1 MKNRSWIWAWMAG
14 AFFLLQ
20 GSPLYAFNQKELDKL
35 RSTGECVGCD
45 LSYADLRKANLANAN
60 LSWSNLRGAKLSGAN
75 LRGALLEKAT
85 LESAELKGTDFTR
98 ANLSRVNAAQA
109 SFSGALLEE
118 TNLIDARLEGADLSW
133 SNMQGA
139 MLKGAILT
147 GGSLQGAD
155 LSGANL
161 TGVDLTAVDTKKA
174 RLDSATLPE
183 KEKAKQAGGQTA
195 LAAKDTPRPSA
206 RSSVKS
212 AGKIALPAAVAED
225 KAAPPKGLAIL
236 RGIQSSAQADEFHLT
251 VLMDNV
257 IPESKTFYLKSPP
270 RLVIDLFGQWK
281 KVGFPVQLV
290 KNDIVDNIRVGRY
303 PDKIRLALNL
313 KDAAP
318 KRTKIRKFPGG
329 IILAVTN
336 LEKKAATQ
344 GAATDHPVSFEEKE
358 LASAPD
364 EVKDALQAIEAA
376 KKEAKAGKETGKRTV
391 FSLVPSYGNGS
402 FRLLFELDGP
412 VQYVRPFVLQN
423 PDRIFLDLPGRWQAP
438 TPAPVVPDNPLV
450 QNLRIGSSWEK
461 LRIVLDMKTGRF
473 QQPLLSMDGKR
484 LEVVIESGNTSVE
497 AVQPK
502 QASFAAVA
510 PPPAALP
517 AVPAPVVA
525 VPAAAAPEKEAPARS
540 QVIRPLFD
548 MKATKEGSKIRLELF
563 ADGPITNARSFS
575 LASPARHVLDLPGT
589 WRRVGVIPPA
599 ELPPGPVNKVRL
611 NLLQDKLRITLDMKS
626 PPPYGTEIRETSS
639 GLVLL
644 ISR

>member
-1 MKNRSWIWAWMAG
+1 MTG
-14 AFFLLQ
+14 VFLVLH
-20 GSPLYAFNQKELDKL
+20 GTHLYAFNQKELDKL
-35 RSTGECVGCD
+35 RTTGECVGCD

-85 LESAELKGTDFTR
+85 LESAELKGTDLTR

-133 SNMQGA
+133 ANLQGA
-139 MLKGAILT
+139 MLKGAILA
-147 GGSLQGAD
+147 GGSVQGAD

-161 TGVDLTAVDTKKA
+161 SGVDLTAVDTKKA
-174 RLDSATLPE
+174 RLDSAALPE
-183 KEKAKQAGGQTA
+183 KEKAKQPGGKTA
-195 LAAKDTPRPSA
+195 PAARDTPRPSA

-212 AGKIALPAAVAED
+212 IEKIVLPETVAED
-225 KAAPPKGLAIL
+225 KAVEEAALPKGLAIL

-257 IPESKTFYLKSPP
+257 TPESKTFYLKAPP
-270 RLVIDLFGQWK
+270 RLVLDLLGQWK

-290 KNDIVDNIRVGRY
+290 KNDMVDNIRVGRY

-329 IILAVTN
+329 IILTVTN

-344 GAATDHPVSFEEKE
+344 GVAAGHLVSFEEKE
-358 LASAPD
+358 LASVPD
-364 EVKDALQAIEAA
+364 EARDALKAIEVL
-376 KKEAKAGKETGKRTV
+376 KKEEKAGKDMGKRTV

-402 FRLLFELDGP
+402 FRLLFDLDGP

-450 QNLRIGSSWEK
+450 KNLRIGSSWEK

-484 LEVVIESGNTSVE
+484 LEVVIESGDASGE
-497 AVQPK
+497 AAQPA
-502 QASFAAVA
+502 QMPPAAVVA
-510 PPPAALP
+510 PPPSTP
-517 AVPAPVVA
+517 VAVPAPVA
-525 VPAAAAPEKEAPARS
+525 AAPAAAAPEKEASAQS

-575 LASPARHVLDLPGT
+575 LANPARHVLDLPGT
-589 WRRVGVIPPA
+589 WRRVGVVPPA
-599 ELPPGPVNKVRL
+599 ELPPGPVNKVRF
-611 NLLQDKLRITLDMKS
+611 NLQKDRLRITLDMKS
-626 PPPYGTEIRETSS
+626 PPPYGTEIRETST